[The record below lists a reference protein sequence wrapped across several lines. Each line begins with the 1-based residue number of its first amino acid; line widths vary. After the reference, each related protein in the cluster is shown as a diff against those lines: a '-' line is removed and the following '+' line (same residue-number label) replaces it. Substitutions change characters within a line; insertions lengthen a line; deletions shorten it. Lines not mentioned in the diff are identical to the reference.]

1 MPKKFNALMN
11 IVVLGSKGFIGSS
24 LLRHLSGNCWFNVLG
39 LDVPELDLTDERQV
53 CSAMPELV
61 KDSIVIVAAA
71 ITRDRDN
78 SIAAMIDNI
87 KMVANL
93 SHVLGDYPAGQ
104 VIYLS
109 TVDVYGRR
117 NLTLPLNEL
126 SNIQPSNYYGI
137 SKITREYILRLACGA
152 AGSPLA
158 ILRLPG
164 VYGPN
169 DTHKS
174 PINVFATRAI
184 EGRPIEVRGN
194 GAELRD
200 FLYIEDLCRIAE
212 QVILRGIWGTF
223 NIVTGQSHP
232 IGYIL
237 KVIETFCGRPVEVS
251 FKGRQEDSDLVF
263 EPSAILREIP
273 EFQFIDVEI
282 GLEQTVKYYQEQLSC
297 V

>member
-1 MPKKFNALMN
+1 MPKQFNALTN
-11 IVVLGSKGFIGSS
+11 IVVLGSKGFIGGS
-24 LLRHLSGNCWFNVLG
+24 LVRHLSGNCGFDVRG
-39 LDVPELDLTDERQV
+39 VDVPELDLTDDRQV
-53 CSAMPELV
+53 RSTLPELV

-78 SIAAMIDNI
+78 STAAMIDNI
-87 KMVANL
+87 RMVANL
-93 SHVLGDYPAGQ
+93 SHVLDDYPAGQ

-126 SNIQPSNYYGI
+126 SKIQPSNYYGI
-137 SKITREYILRLACGA
+137 SKVTCEYILRLACA
-152 AGSPLA
+152 DTGSPLA

-174 PINVFATRAI
+174 PINVFVTRAI
-184 EGRPIEVRGN
+184 EGRPIEVRGS

-200 FLYIEDLCRIAE
+200 FLYIEDVCRVVE
-212 QVILRGIWGTF
+212 QVILRGIRGTF
-223 NIVTGQSHP
+223 NIVTGQSHS
-232 IGYIL
+232 ISHIL
-237 KVIETFCGRPVEVS
+237 KVIETLCGRPVEVS
-251 FKGRQEDSDLVF
+251 FNGRQEDSDLVF

-273 EFQFIDVEI
+273 EFQFTDVEV
-282 GLEQTVKYYQEQLSC
+282 GLEGTIKYYQEQLSC

>member
-1 MPKKFNALMN
+1 MPKDFNVFAN

-24 LLRHLSGNCWFNVLG
+24 LLSHLSGNCGSNVRG

-53 CSAMPELV
+53 YSVLPELV
-61 KDSIVIVAAA
+61 KDSVVIVAAA

-78 SIAAMIDNI
+78 STAAMIDNI
-87 KMVANL
+87 KMVANF
-93 SHVLGDYPAGQ
+93 SHVLGDYPPMQ

-117 NLTLPLNEL
+117 NLILPLNE
-126 SNIQPSNYYGI
+126 SSRIQPSNYYGI
-137 SKITREYILRLACGA
+137 SKITREYILRLACGT

-174 PINVFATRAI
+174 PINIFTTKAI
-184 EGRPIEVRGN
+184 EGRRIDVRGN
-194 GAELRD
+194 GTELRD
-200 FLYIEDLCRIAE
+200 FLYIEDVCRIVE
-212 QVILRGIWGTF
+212 QVISRGISGIF
-223 NIVTGQSHP
+223 NIVTGQSHT

-237 KVIETFCGRPVEVS
+237 EIIQRLCGHPVEIS
-251 FKGRQEDSDLVF
+251 FKGMQEDSDLVF
-263 EPSAILREIP
+263 EPSAILCEMP
-273 EFQFIDVEI
+273 EFQFTDVEV
-282 GLEQTVKYYQEQLSC
+282 GLEQTVKYYQEQMSC